1 MSHEHDHD
9 HRMEPRQQPPTNRS
23 FWLTLPGLLAV
34 VIFAIIAFYIIAEH
48 RAHIGGFFAA
58 FPWLLLILLC
68 PLMHLMHGGHHH
80 HRKKDS
86 EKNSPEKRD

>member
-1 MSHEHDHD
+1 MSYERKRDQSQKSS
-9 HRMEPRQQPPTNRS
+9 ENRS
-23 FWLTLPGLLAV
+23 FWFSLPGILAV

-80 HRKKDS
+80 HRNKDG